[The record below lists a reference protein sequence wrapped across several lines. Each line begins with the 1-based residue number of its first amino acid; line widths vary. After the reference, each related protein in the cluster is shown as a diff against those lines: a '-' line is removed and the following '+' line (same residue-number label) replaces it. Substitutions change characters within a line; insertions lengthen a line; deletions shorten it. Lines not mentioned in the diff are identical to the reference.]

1 MGFRT
6 RPPLVVLLVGALIA
20 GGCGSAW
27 ADSDDATA
35 RHPFDDVAKWEK
47 IFDDPKRAEWQQPAA
62 IVRALV
68 LAPGMVVA
76 DVGAGTGYFEQALS
90 VAVGPRGS
98 VLAVEV
104 EPNLVTHLRAR
115 AEREGTANVIPILG
129 STTDPRLPAGRVDR
143 ILYVDTYHHLDDRVD
158 YFRKLKLALAPEG
171 RVVIVDWKKEEAAIG
186 PPLDHRLARE
196 QVVREM
202 EQAGYRI
209 LDTDVSL
216 PHQYVLV
223 FASRDRASSS

>member
-1 MGFRT
+1 LLLASVLTLLAVG
-6 RPPLVVLLVGALIA
+6 LVR
-20 GGCGSAW
+20 

-47 IFDDPKRAEWQQPAA
+47 IFDDPRRAEWQQPAA
-62 IVRALV
+62 IVRALA
-68 LAPGMVVA
+68 LKPGMVVA
-76 DVGAGTGYFEQALS
+76 DVGAGTGYFERALS
-90 VAVGPRGS
+90 DAVGPRGS

-129 STTDPRLPAGRVDR
+129 STADPRLPAGRVDR

-158 YFRKLKLALAPEG
+158 YFRRLLGALAPG
-171 RVVIVDWKKEEAAIG
+171 GLVVVVDWKKEKSAIG

-196 QVVREM
+196 QVLREM
-202 EQAGYRI
+202 EQAGYRVV
-209 LDTDVSL
+209 DTDVTL
-216 PHQYVLV
+216 PEQYVLV
-223 FASRDRASSS
+223 FAPL

>member
-1 MGFRT
+1 
-6 RPPLVVLLVGALIA
+6 VVTLLMVGLVG
-20 GGCGSAW
+20 

-47 IFDDPKRAEWQQPAA
+47 IFDDPRRAEWQQPAA
-62 IVRALV
+62 IVRALA
-68 LAPGMVVA
+68 LKPGMVVA
-76 DVGAGTGYFEQALS
+76 DVGAGTGYFERALS
-90 VAVGPRGS
+90 DAVGPRGS

-129 STTDPRLPAGRVDR
+129 STADPRLPAGRVDR

-158 YFRKLKLALAPEG
+158 YFRRLLGALAPG
-171 RVVIVDWKKEEAAIG
+171 GLVVVVDWKKEKSAIG

-196 QVVREM
+196 QVLREM
-202 EQAGYRI
+202 EQAGYRVV
-209 LDTDVSL
+209 DTDVTL
-216 PHQYVLV
+216 PEQYVLV
-223 FASRDRASSS
+223 FAPL

>member
-1 MGFRT
+1 
-6 RPPLVVLLVGALIA
+6 
-20 GGCGSAW
+20 
-27 ADSDDATA
+27 
-35 RHPFDDVAKWEK
+35 
-47 IFDDPKRAEWQQPAA
+47 
-62 IVRALV
+62 
-68 LAPGMVVA
+68 
-76 DVGAGTGYFEQALS
+76 
-90 VAVGPRGS
+90 

>member
-1 MGFRT
+1 MRV
-6 RPPLVVLLVGALIA
+6 LVAALLVAA
-20 GGCGSAW
+20 GLGLAR

-62 IVRALV
+62 IVRALA

-76 DVGAGTGYFEQALS
+76 DVGAGTGFFERALS
-90 VAVGPRGS
+90 DAVGPQGS

-115 AEREGTANVIPILG
+115 AEREGTANVVPILG

-143 ILYVDTYHHLDDRVD
+143 ILYVDTYHHVDDRVD
-158 YFRKLKLALAPEG
+158 YFRRLRRALAPGG
-171 RVVIVDWKKEEAAIG
+171 RIVIVDWKKEESAIG

-196 QVVREM
+196 HVLREM
-202 EQAGYRI
+202 ERAGYRSI
-209 LDTDVSL
+209 STDVTL
-216 PHQYVLV
+216 PQQYVLV
-223 FASRDRASSS
+223 FARRD